1 MEVYSMKSPTLA
13 EDRSGTGSDS
23 QKTSA
28 QQGAQ
33 LAEKKQGLRSSAD
46 AAGTRTL
53 KRRDDRRAAAIFL
66 IPTFIGFF
74 IFYVYPAL
82 RGLWYS
88 FTDFNLIGEGA
99 PAGRGAG
106 PAPCGAPP
114 PASA

>member
-1 MEVYSMKSPTLA
+1 MKSPTLA

-33 LAEKKQGLRSSAD
+33 LEEKKQDLHSSAD

-82 RGLWYS
+82 RGLW
-88 FTDFNLIGEGA
+88 
-99 PAGRGAG
+99 
-106 PAPCGAPP
+106 
-114 PASA
+114 